1 MKDSTREIL
10 ESVFDGC
17 LAGLLATGIYYVG
30 KHREKQDVLRVI
42 RNLKEKSEK

>member
-30 KHREKQDVLRVI
+30 KHREKQDVF
-42 RNLKEKSEK
+42 KGY